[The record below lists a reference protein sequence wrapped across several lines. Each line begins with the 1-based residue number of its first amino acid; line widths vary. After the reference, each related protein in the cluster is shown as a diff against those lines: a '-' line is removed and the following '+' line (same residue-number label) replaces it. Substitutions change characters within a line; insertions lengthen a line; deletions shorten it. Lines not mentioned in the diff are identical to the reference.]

1 MPEPMRGR
9 SVQAYL
15 LPGSVPTLVDCGLGF
30 EGARSSLEMQM
41 AEVGFKLSE
50 LRRLVITH
58 AHIDHLGLA
67 KDVHDRSGCEIAAH
81 PRCLP
86 MLADFAG
93 AWRGRL
99 ELHRRAAKASGVP
112 APLIDAFSAH
122 FLAKAELGP
131 QGPIESSALRALGEG
146 DRIRAGD
153 SAWRV
158 AHLPGHTADH
168 IALVN
173 AGSKSAITGD
183 LLLRHLPTIPFLEG
197 RAADGRRPR
206 ALSDLIASWRRLGRM
221 QLEICFTG
229 HGQPIRAHRV
239 LIARRLADL
248 RRRLTAS
255 RAALTEGASCIWE
268 VACALG
274 PEAPGP
280 ASLQPRLGET
290 IALLDWLVERE
301 RASRG
306 LEGDILRYRLR

>member
-9 SVQAYL
+9 SVNAYL
-15 LPGSVPTLVDCGLGF
+15 LPGALPTLVDCGLGF
-30 EGARSSLEMQM
+30 EGSLASLESQL
-41 AEVGFKLSE
+41 AGAGLGLAD

-67 KDVHDRSGCEIAAH
+67 KAVHEASACQIAAH
-81 PRCLP
+81 PRCLA
-86 MLADFAG
+86 MLADFEG
-93 AWRGRL
+93 AWRSRL

-112 APLIDAFSAH
+112 AALVDDFSAH
-122 FLAKAELGP
+122 FLAKAPLGP
-131 QGPIESSALRALGEG
+131 DGPIASSALKPLEEGE
-146 DRIRAGD
+146 RIRAGD

-158 AHLPGHTADH
+158 VHLPGHTADH

-173 AGSKSAITGD
+173 ASSGSAITGD

-197 RAADGRRPR
+197 RGADGRRPR
-206 ALSDLIASWRRLGRM
+206 SLADLIASWRRLGRM
-221 QLEICFTG
+221 RLDICFTG

-239 LIARRLADL
+239 LIARRLAEL

-255 RAALTEGASCIWE
+255 RAALAEGAGSIWE

-301 RASRG
+301 RASRSLDG
-306 LEGDILRYRLR
+306 EVLRYRPL